1 VGLALTPYRYVT
13 KNRDRVSVTE
23 NRALRNTTR
32 RNILRRVCL
41 YYGYKNMNN
50 MMMSP
55 SFSLTPAHVAN
66 GWLVRITIREYIGG
80 DLYGEFS
87 VTMSLWLWR
96 LILRVSCIFTHQIAK
111 PLDCVVL
118 LYRNTTNKHVQC
130 AYNWNTA
137 LFVLSIKIIQRLHL
151 ISVGIFVRRRYIRLL
166 HKIRFV
172 QRKRIFFYICPF
184 LTRRPS

>member
-1 VGLALTPYRYVT
+1 MLSGVGPNALYVT

-80 DLYGEFS
+80 DRRLYTGN
-87 VTMSLWLWR
+87 SLLQCHYGYGR
-96 LILRVSCIFTHQIAK
+96 SILRVSCIFTHQMAK

-137 LFVLSIKIIQRLHL
+137 QFVLQI
-151 ISVGIFVRRRYIRLL
+151 
-166 HKIRFV
+166 
-172 QRKRIFFYICPF
+172 
-184 LTRRPS
+184 